1 MFTKQTEISSL
12 AKAKGA
18 YGITYKALCGA
29 VACPLLQNP
38 GENNCRLNIKQS
50 ESVVFLKWFCLV

>member
-38 GENNCRLNIKQS
+38 GETIAGLTLSNQS
-50 ESVVFLKWFCLV
+50 RSFF